1 MLTPRKPATV
11 ASPTSTTFTNTG
23 LTNGTTY
30 FYVVTA
36 VNSSGESGASSQVSA
51 TPQAASNPPAP
62 PTGLTAHATAKKKI
76 NLHWTQSPTT
86 GVTQNGI
93 YRKIS
98 GGSYPG
104 TPTATINATTSYN
117 STGLT
122 SGTTYCYAV
131 TAISAAGESAKSNE
145 SCDTAK

>member
-1 MLTPRKPATV
+1 MDEPLIGQGFSLVMQLRTPAEMEPLLR
-11 ASPTSTTFTNTG
+11 S
-23 LTNGTTY
+23 L
-30 FYVVTA
+30 
-36 VNSSGESGASSQVSA
+36 
-51 TPQAASNPPAP
+51 
-62 PTGLTAHATAKKKI
+62 ATAKKKI
-76 NLHWTQSPTT
+76 NLHWTQSPTA